1 MLKFT
6 PRDIQNQE
14 FRRVIRGYDPVEV
27 QAFLE
32 MISDEFELLLRLK
45 NELEDIVLKCKTEIK
60 NYKKLEETRGAKGGS
75 SESREFTKR
84 EAESM
89 LREAELKI
97 KQKTEEARRELQ
109 RLNDEITFLKTKKE
123 SYVRRLKQLLSS
135 QVEMVK
141 VLEIDE
147 KEISKSEEIERRRR
161 KGSLSE
167 SLIRKPETQE
177 EPVLEPF
184 PLDSQRPKK
193 ETPDST
199 ITTPEKT
206 MPSPQ
211 QADSQRETQQKKPPE
226 TQKAKTQ
233 GAVDQQKAKPV
244 QSDKIPVSG
253 FQDGFNFI
261 DKIIDEEED
270 SRPKKPDK
278 NQKI

>member
-32 MISDEFELLLRLK
+32 MISDEFELLLRIK
-45 NELEDIVLKCKTEIK
+45 NELEDSVLKYKTEIK
-60 NYKKLEETRGAKGGS
+60 NYKKLEETRDAKGGS
-75 SESREFTKR
+75 SESREFSKR
-84 EAESM
+84 ETESM
-89 LREAELKI
+89 LRDAELKI

-147 KEISKSEEIERRRR
+147 KEISRSEEIERRRR

-167 SLIRKPETQE
+167 SLIKKSETQD
-177 EPVLEPF
+177 EPVLESF
-184 PLDSQRPKK
+184 PMDSLPLKRETTDSIIETPKK
-193 ETPDST
+193 T
-199 ITTPEKT
+199 I
-206 MPSPQ
+206 PSQ
-211 QADSQRETQQKKPPE
+211 NAASQRETQQKEP
-226 TQKAKTQ
+226 QKAQEAKSQ
-233 GAVDQQKAKPV
+233 AAVDQQKAEPV
-244 QSDKIPVSG
+244 QSDKIPISG

-270 SRPKKPDK
+270 SEPKKSER
-278 NQKI
+278 NRKI

>member
-14 FRRVIRGYDPVEV
+14 FRRVIRGYDPDEV
-27 QAFLE
+27 QTFLE

-45 NELEDIVLKCKTEIK
+45 NELEDRVLKCKTEIK
-60 NYKKLEETRGAKGGS
+60 NYKKLEETRGVKGGS

-167 SLIRKPETQE
+167 SLIKKPETQE

-184 PLDSQRPKK
+184 PLDSLPLKGEKQ
-193 ETPDST
+193 DS
-199 ITTPEKT
+199 IIKTTKKT
-206 MPSPQ
+206 MPLEHP
-211 QADSQRETQQKKPPE
+211 ASQRETQQTKPPE
-226 TQKAKTQ
+226 TQKVKTQ
-233 GAVDQQKAKPV
+233 GAVDQQKAAPV
-244 QSDKIPVSG
+244 KSDKIPVSE

-261 DKIIDEEED
+261 DKIIDEEEE
-270 SRPKKPDK
+270 SEPKKPDR
-278 NQKI
+278 N